1 MRALSCLVGFNA
13 GGRKEYSMFRF
24 SLLTLAALAAT
35 AAQGRE
41 APFGSAT
48 EQTVRETCGENL
60 KTSDGGFGCTI
71 VQDGEA
77 RDYICNANPELG
89 RPECRVHFRGAT
101 SKSGTGAAPSM
112 GR

>member
-60 KTSDGGFGCTI
+60 KTSVHHSPGRRS
-71 VQDGEA
+71 A
-77 RDYICNANPELG
+77 RLHLQRQPRAWP
-89 RPECRVHFRGAT
+89 P
-101 SKSGTGAAPSM
+101 
-112 GR
+112 